1 MSGSNGPNGRK
12 GNRTAATDGGGSARE
27 GRSGLP
33 ASVVADI
40 RSDDRRRRALA
51 RLAETERALPV
62 SDLARQ
68 VAATERDEGVDG
80 VPTDAVDTVRQD
92 LFETHLPKLTA
103 TEVVDYDSQVGT
115 VELATDDERL
125 FADNGN

>member
-1 MSGSNGPNGRK
+1 M
-12 GNRTAATDGGGSARE
+12 
-27 GRSGLP
+27 
-33 ASVVADI
+33 VADI

-68 VAATERDEGVDG
+68 VAATERDEGVDD
-80 VPTDAVDTVRQD
+80 VPTDAVDTVRRD

-125 FADNGN
+125 FADNGS